1 VTAEESKSREGEE
14 SEERATASAEVWTGV
29 VNALNRRYPG
39 RGITQQFIDESIR
52 LVGEL
57 ESLMRGLA
65 VMEKKHGRKKA

>member
-1 VTAEESKSREGEE
+1 
-14 SEERATASAEVWTGV
+14 V
-29 VNALNRRYPG
+29 VNALNRRYRG